1 MKNSNFL
8 KILLIVQSLT
18 LFVYT
23 IFCFQKEGANLLSVF
38 VNNIVALGWNG
49 QFNLDFSCYLMLSG
63 LWIMWRNNF
72 TLKSIFIAITASIVG
87 IMVFAPYFLFLL
99 IKEKGDLKR
108 TLTGNH

>member
-23 IFCFQKEGANLLSVF
+23 IFCFQKEGADLLSVF
-38 VNNIVALGWNG
+38 VNNIGAIGWSG

>member
-23 IFCFQKEGANLLSVF
+23 IFCFQKGGADLLSVF

-49 QFNLDFSCYLMLSG
+49 QFNLDFFCYLMLSG

>member
-1 MKNSNFL
+1 M
-8 KILLIVQSLT
+8 
-18 LFVYT
+18 
-23 IFCFQKEGANLLSVF
+23 LSVF

-49 QFNLDFSCYLMLSG
+49 QFNLDFFCYLMLSG